1 MELSEEARV
10 NRASYPDYYLQVR
23 TGPGTGGDWEWY
35 LRYRNVEILVS
46 TYNGIC
52 TGPLCRIPLCRYSS
66 AQVDVACVGIR
77 WDPRGLL

>member
-46 TYNGIC
+46 TLMEFAPGLSAESRYVV
-52 TGPLCRIPLCRYSS
+52 IPRP
-66 AQVDVACVGIR
+66 R
-77 WDPRGLL
+77 WMWHV